1 MPSHN
6 FDLNDSK
13 NILRLLLALT
23 IQNEGELRIKGVT
36 FDSIDRGRLLLID
49 YDPKKAD
56 IVIRATSDLGRVAVV
71 PPENAGWA
79 KPAETAP
86 LERSRA
92 DAAVAA
98 SRRKVP
104 TDEDMARLEEDAMRV
119 QELAR
124 ADAEGKTPLRIRTV

>member
-1 MPSHN
+1 MPSYSI
-6 FDLNDSK
+6 DLRDPQT
-13 NILRLLLALT
+13 ILRILVCLVR
-23 IQNEGELRIKGVT
+23 QNEGELQFKAE
-36 FDSIDRGRLLLID
+36 D
-49 YDPKKAD
+49 YDGLEHG
-56 IVIRATSDLGRVAVV
+56 IVLTVDYEKRKGLLCLRATKDFGGAVV
-71 PPENAGWA
+71 VAPESHAWA